1 MFLFFHHSEIP
12 AREPI
17 TQIDEEVSSKLS
29 EFGFDTDE
37 VDRVLREAIANKTPP
52 TELNPILMVYHLSK
66 EKIERD
72 HAKVQADSL
81 AAVSF
86 KKRSSVILSESELFH
101 LLLLVLCDNPL
112 LFHN

>member
-1 MFLFFHHSEIP
+1 MFFFSFHHSEIP
-12 AREPI
+12 PREPI

-86 KKRSSVILSESELFH
+86 KKRSSVVLSESDIFR
-101 LLLLVLCDNPL
+101 LLLFCALR
-112 LFHN
+112 